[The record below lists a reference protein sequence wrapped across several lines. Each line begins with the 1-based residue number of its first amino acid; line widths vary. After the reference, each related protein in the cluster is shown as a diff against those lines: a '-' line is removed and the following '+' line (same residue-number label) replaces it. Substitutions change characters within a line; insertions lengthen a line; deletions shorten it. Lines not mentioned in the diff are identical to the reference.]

1 MVKRIN
7 VTVTDPVGLYATPA
21 TELVDRVKAFN
32 SDIKLVYAS
41 KTVNMKSLM
50 GVLSLGIPTKAKI
63 EIIADGEDEEAAIDK
78 VTKLM
83 KELNYGKGYQYAQLG
98 LCPFYFAYYLIIWY
112 SKGEFKKRGI

>member
-1 MVKRIN
+1 MVKRID

-21 TELVDRVKAFN
+21 TELVDTMKMLN

-63 EIIADGEDEEAAIDK
+63 EIIADGEDEDAVIKRALE
-78 VTKLM
+78 LM
-83 KELNYGKGYQYAQLG
+83 KDLG
-98 LCPFYFAYYLIIWY
+98 I
-112 SKGEFKKRGI
+112 SG

>member
-21 TELVDRVKAFN
+21 TELVDNMKVFK

-50 GVLSLGIPTKAKI
+50 GVLSLGIPTMAKI
-63 EIIADGEDEEAAIDK
+63 EIIADGEDAEAAIVQAMK
-78 VTKLM
+78 KM
-83 KELNYGKGYQYAQLG
+83 KEL
-98 LCPFYFAYYLIIWY
+98 
-112 SKGEFKKRGI
+112 GICD

>member
-63 EIIADGEDEEAAIDK
+63 EVIAEGEDEDAAIDK

-83 KELNYGKGYQYAQLG
+83 KDLG
-98 LCPFYFAYYLIIWY
+98 I
-112 SKGEFKKRGI
+112 SK

>member
-1 MVKRIN
+1 MVKRID

-21 TELVDRVKAFN
+21 PELVDTMKMFN

-63 EIIADGEDEEAAIDK
+63 EIIADGEDEDAVIKRALE
-78 VTKLM
+78 LM
-83 KELNYGKGYQYAQLG
+83 KDLG
-98 LCPFYFAYYLIIWY
+98 I
-112 SKGEFKKRGI
+112 SG

>member
-1 MVKRIN
+1 MVKRVN

-50 GVLSLGIPTKAKI
+50 GVLSLGLPTTAKM
-63 EIIADGEDEEAAIDK
+63 EIIADGEDEEAAVDK
-78 VTKLM
+78 VIDLM
-83 KELNYGKGYQYAQLG
+83 KELG
-98 LCPFYFAYYLIIWY
+98 I
-112 SKGEFKKRGI
+112 SK

>member
-1 MVKRIN
+1 MVKRID

-21 TELVDRVKAFN
+21 ELVDTMKMFN

-63 EIIADGEDEEAAIDK
+63 EIIADGEDEDAVIKRALE
-78 VTKLM
+78 LM
-83 KELNYGKGYQYAQLG
+83 KDLG
-98 LCPFYFAYYLIIWY
+98 I
-112 SKGEFKKRGI
+112 SG

>member
-1 MVKRIN
+1 MVKRVN

-50 GVLSLGIPTKAKI
+50 GVLSLGIPTKAQL
-63 EIIADGEDEEAAIDK
+63 EIIADGGDEKQAIEEIK
-78 VTKLM
+78 AKIN
-83 KELNYGKGYQYAQLG
+83 EL
-98 LCPFYFAYYLIIWY
+98 
-112 SKGEFKKRGI
+112 GISTIE